1 MLARLSI
8 AAATAALATVL
19 APVATAAEAGHDGD
33 TVIVSFRP
41 EVERPGTLPVLD
53 RAGVERTVDR
63 IASLAASVMRVEG
76 DPAAVAERLEES
88 PKVAYAEPNDIY
100 TAQGRPPNDASFHRL
115 WGLRNT
121 GQTGGR
127 PGADIAAVKGW
138 EEAHVG
144 SYPARG
150 GAPVGIVDTGIDR
163 THPDLIGRTARCREL
178 VMPYLAS
185 GGCVDDTGHGTHV
198 AGILGA
204 AADNGLGVTGVAFN
218 SPLLICRALGGQKQQ
233 GRASDIAKCILWAH
247 DQGARVISMSF
258 AGDRNQTLHR
268 AIRRAWE
275 GGRPGG
281 SVLVS
286 SAGNGGFDVPVFPG
300 AYDEVM
306 SVSATN
312 HRDRLASF
320 SNRHRTVDVA
330 APGADILSTARGGG
344 YTRLSGTS
352 MSVPYVAGVAAHVRR
367 LHRQWPASRVRAA
380 VRGSADDLGPRGH
393 DVRFG
398 FGRVN
403 LARAARR

>member
-1 MLARLSI
+1 MLARLSLA
-8 AAATAALATVL
+8 AAATALAAAL
-19 APVATAAEAGHDGD
+19 APVAIAAEGSHDGD

-41 EVERPGTLPVLD
+41 DVERPRELPVLE

-63 IASLAASVMRVEG
+63 IASLAASVVRVEG
-76 DPAAVAERLEES
+76 EPAAVAERLEAS

-100 TAQGRPPNDASFHRL
+100 TAQASAPNDASFNRL
-115 WGLRNT
+115 WGLHNT

-127 PGADIAAVKGW
+127 PGADIAAVRGW
-138 EEAHVG
+138 EEARVG
-144 SYPARG
+144 HYPARG

-163 THPDLIGRTARCREL
+163 AHPDLLGRVSRCREE
-178 VMPYLAS
+178 VMAYLATGS
-185 GGCVDDTGHGTHV
+185 CLDDTGHGTHV

-204 AADNGLGVTGVAFN
+204 AADNGVGVTGVAFN
-218 SPLLICRALGGQKQQ
+218 SPLLVCRALGGEKQQ

-247 DQGARVISMSF
+247 ERGARVISMSF
-258 AGDRNQTLHR
+258 AGNRNQTLHR
-268 AIRRAWE
+268 AIRRAWK

-286 SAGNGGFDVPVFPG
+286 SAGNGGFDVPVFPA

-312 HRDRLASF
+312 DRDGLASF

-330 APGADILSTARGGG
+330 APGADILSTTRGGG

-352 MSVPYVAGVAAHVRR
+352 MSVPYVSGVAAHVRR
-367 LHRQWPASRVRAA
+367 LHPRWPASGVRQAI
-380 VRGSADDLGPRGH
+380 RESANDLGPRGH
-393 DVRFG
+393 DARFG